1 MLVDRLASIE
11 GGKSERRSP
20 RERACLS
27 ARLVWGAGTF
37 SADATVT
44 QISRTG
50 ARLAWPGA
58 GNLPKEFT
66 IEIPMREMKRKAQTV
81 WQDGAAH
88 AIKFVD
94 EAVARET
101 PERTE
106 TQEKLR
112 GLTEEVAR
120 LRGEN
125 GRLRGELQRLRG
137 G

>member
-1 MLVDRLASIE
+1 MLASQE
-11 GGKSERRSP
+11 GTTPERRAP

-44 QISRTG
+44 QISRSG
-50 ARLAWPGA
+50 ARLSWPGA
-58 GNLPKEFT
+58 GNLPREFT
-66 IEIPMREMKRKAQTV
+66 IEIPMRELRRKAQTV

-94 EAVARET
+94 EALP
-101 PERTE
+101 PEAAERSNA
-106 TQEKLR
+106 QEKLR
-112 GLTEEVAR
+112 GLTEEVGR
-120 LRGEN
+120 LRLEN
-125 GRLRGELQRLRG
+125 GRLRGELLRLRG